1 MKYLIFKRHV
11 LMHIKKESVLLKSTT
26 YYTDNNIVDLTF
38 NKGEVIRT
46 ESMVKHVTF
55 IFLRLL

>member
-11 LMHIKKESVLLKSTT
+11 LMNILKKSVLLKR
-26 YYTDNNIVDLTF
+26 YTDHNIVYLTF
-38 NKGEVIRT
+38 NKGEVIQT
-46 ESMVKHVTF
+46 ESIVEHVTF